1 MTILVTGGT
10 GYIGSHTAVELIE
23 RGYEVIIADNLSN
36 SSESVLDRIEEI
48 TGVKPKFYL
57 VDLTEREPTEKI
69 FEENKIDAVIHFA
82 GLKAVGES
90 WQKPALYYRNNITSS
105 VVLAEVMAE
114 HGCKKLIF
122 SSSAT
127 VYGEPKSVPISEDFP
142 LSTTNPYGTTKLM
155 IEKIYTDL
163 ATSDK
168 EWNITLLRYF
178 NPIGAHKSGLIG
190 ENPNGIPNN
199 LMPYIVKVA
208 AGELYQLSVF
218 GNDYPTPDGTG
229 VRDYIHVTDLALG
242 HVASIEKM
250 TDLVKNS
257 IQVRKFIS
265 QAGEYQANINNK
277 TILKK
282 VGAVNIPYFL
292 LKEIK
297 TYLDK
302 NKIRVS
308 NEKILDAIFN
318 NEQFYYLAQEIEN
331 TGYTKRLKKQNL
343 QTNNKQS
350 KETSTY
356 EDGGLINE

>member
-10 GYIGSHTAVELIE
+10 GYIGSHTTVELIKK
-23 RGYEVIIADNLSN
+23 GIEVIIADNLSN
-36 SSESVLDRIEEI
+36 SSISVLDSIKEI

-57 VDLTEREPTEKI
+57 TELTEKSEVEKI
-69 FEENKIDAVIHFA
+69 FDENKIDAVIHFA

-90 WQKPALYYRNNITSS
+90 WAKPALYYRNNITSS
-105 VVLAEVMAE
+105 VVLAEVMAK
-114 HGCKKLIF
+114 HGCKRLIF

-127 VYGEPKSVPISEDFP
+127 VYGEPETVPISEDFP

-155 IEKIYTDL
+155 IEKIYTDI

-178 NPIGAHKSGLIG
+178 NPIGADESGLIG

-242 HVASIEKM
+242 HVSAIEKDVDCGVHIYNLG
-250 TDLVKNS
+250 TGKGYSVLEIVNAFEKVNGVKVPYV
-257 IQVRKFIS
+257 ITPRR
-265 QAGEYQANINNK
+265 AGDIPICYANP
-277 TILKK
+277 KK
-282 VGAVNIPYFL
+282 A
-292 LKEIK
+292 KEA
-297 TYLDK
+297 LGW
-302 NKIRVS
+302 
-308 NEKILDAIFN
+308 E
-318 NEQFYYLAQEIEN
+318 
-331 TGYTKRLKKQNL
+331 TKLGLEDMCRSAWNFAKKQ
-343 QTNNKQS
+343 
-350 KETSTY
+350 
-356 EDGGLINE
+356 LIK

>member
-1 MTILVTGGT
+1 MAILVTGGT

-36 SSESVLDRIEEI
+36 SSEAVLDKIKEI
-48 TGVKPKFYL
+48 TGVRPKFYL
-57 VDLTEREPTEKI
+57 VDLTEKEPTEKI
-69 FEENKIDAVIHFA
+69 FDENKIEAVIHFA

-90 WQKPALYYRNNITSS
+90 WQKPTLYYRNNITSS

-250 TDLVKNS
+250 TEPGVH
-257 IQVRKFIS
+257 
-265 QAGEYQANINNK
+265 
-277 TILKK
+277 
-282 VGAVNIPYFL
+282 
-292 LKEIK
+292 
-297 TYLDK
+297 
-302 NKIRVS
+302 
-308 NEKILDAIFN
+308 IFN
-318 NEQFYYLAQEIEN
+318 LGTGKGYSVLEIVNAFEKVNGVKVPYVITDRRPGDIPMCYANPDKAKNELGWE
-331 TGYTKRLKKQNL
+331 TKLGLEDMCRSAWNYAKTKM
-343 QTNNKQS
+343 NK
-350 KETSTY
+350 
-356 EDGGLINE
+356 

>member
-10 GYIGSHTAVELIE
+10 GYIGSHTTVELIKK
-23 RGYEVIIADNLSN
+23 GYEVIIADNLSN
-36 SSESVLDRIEEI
+36 SSESVLDSIKEI

-57 VDLTEREPTEKI
+57 VDLTEKEPTEKI

-127 VYGEPKSVPISEDFP
+127 VYGEPETVPISEDFP

-178 NPIGAHKSGLIG
+178 NPIGAHESGLIG

-242 HVASIEKM
+242 HIASIEKM
-250 TDLVKNS
+250 TEPGVH
-257 IQVRKFIS
+257 
-265 QAGEYQANINNK
+265 
-277 TILKK
+277 
-282 VGAVNIPYFL
+282 
-292 LKEIK
+292 
-297 TYLDK
+297 
-302 NKIRVS
+302 
-308 NEKILDAIFN
+308 IFN
-318 NEQFYYLAQEIEN
+318 LG
-331 TGYTKRLKKQNL
+331 TGNGYSVLDIVNAFERVNGVKVPYVIAPRRTGDIPVCYANPEKAYKELGWKTQLTLEEMCRSAWNYAETKMKK
-343 QTNNKQS
+343 
-350 KETSTY
+350 
-356 EDGGLINE
+356 

>member
-1 MTILVTGGT
+1 MAILVTGGT

-36 SSESVLDRIEEI
+36 SSEAVLDKIKEI
-48 TGVKPKFYL
+48 TGVRPKFYL
-57 VDLTEREPTEKI
+57 VDLTEKEPTEKI
-69 FEENKIDAVIHFA
+69 FDENKIEAVIHFA

-250 TDLVKNS
+250 TEPGVH
-257 IQVRKFIS
+257 
-265 QAGEYQANINNK
+265 
-277 TILKK
+277 
-282 VGAVNIPYFL
+282 
-292 LKEIK
+292 
-297 TYLDK
+297 
-302 NKIRVS
+302 
-308 NEKILDAIFN
+308 IFN
-318 NEQFYYLAQEIEN
+318 LGTGKGYSVLEIVNAFEKVN
-331 TGYTKRLKKQNL
+331 GVKVPYVITDRRPGDIPMCYANPDKAKKELGWETKLGLEDMCRSAWNYAKTKM
-343 QTNNKQS
+343 NK
-350 KETSTY
+350 
-356 EDGGLINE
+356 